1 MNRSNP
7 TFYFADASNLMTFN
21 SKFNLPKS
29 TFLAEPLSYIY
40 GTLSILHL
48 KSYQLIFL
56 QLSVIHRELS
66 FQPL

>member
-29 TFLAEPLSYIY
+29 TFLAEPPSYIY

-56 QLSVIHRELS
+56 QL
-66 FQPL
+66 